1 MFLTNQLTTGKMP
14 FRLLAG
20 VFFIIA
26 LAATGCNASRGS
38 PEKKIVVGAKGFAEN
53 QIVARL
59 IQYALDDQGFKTDY
73 INNLDSDVLQTAIE
87 TGQIDLYPE
96 YTNTGLTSVLK
107 LAPVF
112 DTQEAYREVK
122 ARYKEKFNI
131 VWLAPTSVNDTY
143 CLVLSKKTSNRFGI
157 TNITQLQANAGE
169 IRAAQGWDWE
179 DRADLLPAMETKYGK
194 FNFKDKKLYNGSLTY
209 QVLLNDEGDL
219 LIGNTTDPQLENE
232 NYVVLEDDK
241 TLWPPYNLVP
251 IVRQEALDKYP
262 EIEGIING
270 ITSSLNTELM
280 IGLNAAVV
288 IRHEEVE
295 DVAREFYNSIKK

>member
-1 MFLTNQLTTGKMP
+1 MFPTSQPAAKTP
-14 FRLLAG
+14 FRFPAG
-20 VFFIIA
+20 VFLVA
-26 LAATGCNASRGS
+26 VLTAAGCNASRGS
-38 PEKKIVVGAKGFAEN
+38 SDKNIVVGAKGFAEN

-59 IQYALDDQGFKTDY
+59 IQYALDDQGFKTGY
-73 INNLDSDVLQTAIE
+73 INNLDSGVLQTAIE

-131 VWLAPTSVNDTY
+131 VWLAPTAVNDTY
-143 CLVLSKKTSNRFGI
+143 CMVLSKKTSDRLGI
-157 TNITQLQANAGE
+157 TTITHLQARAGE
-169 IRAAQGWDWE
+169 IRAAQSSDWE
-179 DRADLLPAMETKYGK
+179 DRADLLPAMEAKYGK
-194 FNFKDKKLYNGSLTY
+194 FNFKDKKLYNGLLAY

-219 LIGNTTDPQLENE
+219 MIGQTTDPQLENK

-251 IVRQEALDKYP
+251 VVRQETLDKYP

-270 ITSSLNTELM
+270 VTASLNTELM
-280 IGLNAAVV
+280 TGLNAAVV

-295 DVAREFYNSIKK
+295 DVARAFYNRIKK